1 MRRNHAERSRLSDCG
16 RVIAVAIAS
25 DIYLNHGTIAL
36 FLVRKIIRLVE
47 YLEFWR

>member
-1 MRRNHAERSRLSDCG
+1 MLKDRGFLIVAG
-16 RVIAVAIAS
+16 VIAVAIAS